1 MDVNH
6 TLLIDVL
13 IEVLQRLKQESP
25 EFQEDALWKIGD
37 YIAQAIEEGQRL
49 EADRLLEELRE
60 FHRAVQAMAE
70 KNPD

>member
-49 EADRLLEELRE
+49 EADRLLEELWE
-60 FHRAVQAMAE
+60 FHQAVQAMAE
-70 KNPD
+70 TEG

>member
-6 TLLIDVL
+6 TLIDVL

-25 EFQEDALWKIGD
+25 EFQGDALWKIGD
-37 YIAQAIEEGQRL
+37 YITQAVEEGQGL

-70 KNPD
+70 AEE

>member
-70 KNPD
+70 TEG

>member
-1 MDVNH
+1 MSCA
-6 TLLIDVL
+6 LLIDVL
-13 IEVLQRLKQESP
+13 IEVLKRLKEESP

-37 YIAQAIEEGQRL
+37 YIAQAVEEGQRL

-70 KNPD
+70 AEG

>member
-1 MDVNH
+1 MGVNH
-6 TLLIDVL
+6 TLIDVL

-25 EFQEDALWKIGD
+25 EFQGDALWKIGD
-37 YIAQAIEEGQRL
+37 YIAQAVEEGQRL

-70 KNPD
+70 TEG

>member
-13 IEVLQRLKQESP
+13 IKVLQRLKQESP
-25 EFQEDALWKIGD
+25 EFQGDALWKIGD
-37 YIAQAIEEGQRL
+37 YIAQAVEEGQRL

-70 KNPD
+70 TEG